1 MRAHAACGLLHLQ
14 LCLGFKHTSSCPPCP
29 SCCLRADQVPGSA
42 GVVARRCLS
51 ILRAV
56 AQVMPLA
63 QLLSPA
69 ATAALVRVLAGRYR
83 GSASDSE
90 IQQEAAALVL
100 LLAR

>member
-1 MRAHAACGLLHLQ
+1 
-14 LCLGFKHTSSCPPCP
+14 
-29 SCCLRADQVPGSA
+29 
-42 GVVARRCLS
+42 
-51 ILRAV
+51 
-56 AQVMPLA
+56 MPLA